1 MKLILTRTAAL
12 AMTLILLI
20 TLLVP
25 WAAAITYPGV
35 PEITIDAQSA
45 LLIDL
50 DTEQLLYEQNA
61 SEKRYPASITKIMTC
76 LLTLE
81 AIGRGELSMDT
92 VITIPPEALADISSD
107 SSTAGLQIGEEITVN
122 DLLYCLML
130 ASANEAANALAIAV
144 AGDIPSF
151 VERMN
156 QRAAELGMDG
166 THFVNPHGLHDD
178 DHYTTA
184 WDIFRMAKEAMTHAP
199 FREIV
204 STGRYDTAATNMS
217 DPRQLYNTNALLARY
232 VYPGHVYGGTIGIK
246 TGSTGQAGYCL
257 CAAAKKKGHTL
268 VSVVLGADNPT
279 DKWGNPI
286 RMQFIESRR
295 LLDWGFT
302 SFSPA
307 TLLSSETYLQEVPVK
322 NSFQATH
329 VVLQP
334 VDSVKTLVPGAYDKN
349 LLELRLHLE
358 KEAPSAPINAGDV
371 LGSVTVIYNGQDFGT
386 VDMAAVSDVSYSP
399 FLAFVSGVNTVLGN
413 LYVRLALLTA
423 LVLIVV
429 GVTRRY
435 LGEQHQLR
443 KQARIERKATRQKEA
458 QARKEQ
464 TAREKAAYEVQQA
477 EKRRIQEEERKK
489 KEEAD
494 RIRRQQ
500 EEEARQL
507 RRQQEEE
514 AKRIRRQQEEERRR
528 RKEEERQRRQEL
540 ERRRQEE
547 LDRRRQEEQA
557 RREEERRRQE
567 EQARRDRERRR
578 QAEQARR
585 ELERRRQE
593 ERARREQERR
603 RQEEQARREQERY
616 YASRSS
622 DQRRRDGQR
631 YDDRS
636 GRSHAYDD
644 RSYGDRSYGDRFYD
658 DRSYGGRSYND
669 RSYDSRSYDR
679 RGYDRYD
686 DPPRRRDDRR
696 YDDRSRRRDYDDWD
710 Y

>member
-1 MKLILTRTAAL
+1 MKPILTRAAGL
-12 AMTLILLI
+12 TMTLVLLAA
-20 TLLVP
+20 LLVP
-25 WAAAITYPGV
+25 WAGAVSYPGV
-35 PEITIDAQSA
+35 PEITINAKSA

-50 DTEQLLYEQNA
+50 DTEQILYEQDAN
-61 SEKRYPASITKIMTC
+61 ETRYPASITKIMTC

-92 VITIPPEALADISSD
+92 VVTIPPEALADVTDD
-107 SSTAGLQIGEEITVN
+107 SSTAGLLAGEEVTVN

-130 ASANEAANALAIAV
+130 ASANEAANALAITV
-144 AGDIPSF
+144 AGDIPTF

-156 QRAAELGMDG
+156 QRAEELGMTG

-184 WDIFRMAKEAMTHAP
+184 WDIYRMAKEAMTHAP

-217 DPRQLYNTNALLARY
+217 EPRQLYNTNGLLARY
-232 VYPGHVYGGTIGIK
+232 KYPGYVYSGTIGIK

-286 RMQFIESRR
+286 RNQFIESRK

-307 TLLSSETYLQEVPVK
+307 TLLSNETYLQEIPVK

-334 VDSVKTLVPGAYDKN
+334 TESVKTLVPGEYDTD

-358 KEAPSAPINAGDV
+358 KEEPSAPINAGDV

-399 FLAFVSGVNTVLGN
+399 FLAFVSGVNIVLGN
-413 LYVRLALLTA
+413 LYVRLALLVA
-423 LVLIVV
+423 LILIVV

-435 LGEQHQLR
+435 LSEQHQIR
-443 KQARIERKATRQKEA
+443 KKARQERQAIRRQEA
-458 QARKEQ
+458 QIRKEQ
-464 TAREKAAYEVQQA
+464 TAREKAAYAAQQA
-477 EKRRIQEEERKK
+477 ERRRIQEEERKRR
-489 KEEAD
+489 EEEE

-500 EEEARQL
+500 EEEARRL
-507 RRQQEEE
+507 RRQQE
-514 AKRIRRQQEEERRR
+514 AER
-528 RKEEERQRRQEL
+528 
-540 ERRRQEE
+540 RRRQEE
-547 LDRRRQEEQA
+547 EA
-557 RREEERRRQE
+557 ER
-567 EQARRDRERRR
+567 RRDRERRR
-578 QAEQARR
+578 QE
-585 ELERRRQE
+585 ELERRW
-593 ERARREQERR
+593 
-603 RQEEQARREQERY
+603 QEEQARREQALREQERY
-616 YASRSS
+616 YATRSAA
-622 DQRRRDGQR
+622 QRQRDYERNARRG

-636 GRSHAYDD
+636 GRGYGQRGYDSRGYDD
-644 RSYGDRSYGDRFYD
+644 RSY
-658 DRSYGGRSYND
+658 
-669 RSYDSRSYDR
+669 
-679 RGYDRYD
+679 
-686 DPPRRRDDRR
+686 RRDDRR
-696 YDDRSRRRDYDDWD
+696 PRHRDYDDWD
-710 Y
+710 D

>member
-1 MKLILTRTAAL
+1 MKPILTRAAGL
-12 AMTLILLI
+12 TMTLVLLAA
-20 TLLVP
+20 LLVP
-25 WAAAITYPGV
+25 WAGAVSYPGV
-35 PEITIDAQSA
+35 PEITINAKSA

-50 DTEQLLYEQNA
+50 DTEQILYEQDAN
-61 SEKRYPASITKIMTC
+61 ETRYPASITKIMTC

-92 VITIPPEALADISSD
+92 VVTIPPEALADVTDD
-107 SSTAGLQIGEEITVN
+107 SSTAGLLAGEEVTVN

-130 ASANEAANALAIAV
+130 ASANEAANALAITV
-144 AGDIPSF
+144 AGDIPTF

-156 QRAAELGMDG
+156 QRAEELGMTG

-184 WDIFRMAKEAMTHAP
+184 WDIYRMAKEAMTHAP

-217 DPRQLYNTNALLARY
+217 EPRQLYNTNGLLARY
-232 VYPGHVYGGTIGIK
+232 KYPGYVYSGTIGIK

-257 CAAAKKKGHTL
+257 CATAKKKGHTL

-286 RMQFIESRR
+286 RNQFIESRK

-307 TLLSSETYLQEVPVK
+307 TLLSNETYLQEIPVK

-334 VDSVKTLVPGAYDKN
+334 TESVKTLVPGEYDTD

-358 KEAPSAPINAGDV
+358 KEEPSAPINAGDV

-399 FLAFVSGVNTVLGN
+399 FLAFVSGVNIVLGN
-413 LYVRLALLTA
+413 LYVRLALLVA
-423 LVLIVV
+423 LILIVV

-435 LGEQHQLR
+435 LSEQHQIR
-443 KQARIERKATRQKEA
+443 KKARQERQAIRRQEA
-458 QARKEQ
+458 QIRREQ
-464 TAREKAAYEVQQA
+464 TAREKAAYAAQQA
-477 EKRRIQEEERKK
+477 ERRRIQEEERKRRE
-489 KEEAD
+489 EEA

-500 EEEARQL
+500 EEEARRL
-507 RRQQEEE
+507 RRQQE
-514 AKRIRRQQEEERRR
+514 AER
-528 RKEEERQRRQEL
+528 
-540 ERRRQEE
+540 RRRQEE
-547 LDRRRQEEQA
+547 EA
-557 RREEERRRQE
+557 ER
-567 EQARRDRERRR
+567 RRDRERRR
-578 QAEQARR
+578 QE
-585 ELERRRQE
+585 ELERRW
-593 ERARREQERR
+593 
-603 RQEEQARREQERY
+603 QEEQARREQALREQERY
-616 YASRSS
+616 YATRSAA
-622 DQRRRDGQR
+622 QRQRDYERNARRG

-636 GRSHAYDD
+636 GRGYSQRGYDGRGYDD
-644 RSYGDRSYGDRFYD
+644 RSY
-658 DRSYGGRSYND
+658 
-669 RSYDSRSYDR
+669 
-679 RGYDRYD
+679 
-686 DPPRRRDDRR
+686 RRDDRR
-696 YDDRSRRRDYDDWD
+696 PRRRDYDDWD
-710 Y
+710 D

>member
-1 MKLILTRTAAL
+1 MKPILTRAAGL
-12 AMTLILLI
+12 TMTLVLLAA
-20 TLLVP
+20 LLVP
-25 WAAAITYPGV
+25 WAGAVSYPGV
-35 PEITIDAQSA
+35 PEITINAKSA

-50 DTEQLLYEQNA
+50 DTEQILYEQDAN
-61 SEKRYPASITKIMTC
+61 ETRYPASITKIMTC

-92 VITIPPEALADISSD
+92 VVTIPPEALADVTDD
-107 SSTAGLQIGEEITVN
+107 SSTAGLLAGEEVTVN

-130 ASANEAANALAIAV
+130 ASANEAANALAITV
-144 AGDIPSF
+144 AGDIPTF

-156 QRAAELGMDG
+156 QRAEELGMTG

-184 WDIFRMAKEAMTHAP
+184 WDIYRMAKEAMTHAP

-217 DPRQLYNTNALLARY
+217 EPRQLYNTNGLLARY
-232 VYPGHVYGGTIGIK
+232 KYPGYVYSGTIGIK

-286 RMQFIESRR
+286 RNQFIESRK

-307 TLLSSETYLQEVPVK
+307 TLLSNETYLQEIPVK

-334 VDSVKTLVPGAYDKN
+334 TESVKTLVPGEYDTD

-358 KEAPSAPINAGDV
+358 KEEPSAPINAGDV

-399 FLAFVSGVNTVLGN
+399 FLAFVSGVNIVLGN
-413 LYVRLALLTA
+413 LYVRLALLVA
-423 LVLIVV
+423 LILIVV

-435 LGEQHQLR
+435 LSEQHQIR
-443 KQARIERKATRQKEA
+443 KKARQERQAIRRQEA
-458 QARKEQ
+458 QIRKEQ
-464 TAREKAAYEVQQA
+464 TAREKAAYAAQQA
-477 EKRRIQEEERKK
+477 ERRRIQEEERKRRE
-489 KEEAD
+489 EEA

-500 EEEARQL
+500 EEEARRL
-507 RRQQEEE
+507 RRQQE
-514 AKRIRRQQEEERRR
+514 AER
-528 RKEEERQRRQEL
+528 
-540 ERRRQEE
+540 RRRQEE
-547 LDRRRQEEQA
+547 EA
-557 RREEERRRQE
+557 ER
-567 EQARRDRERRR
+567 RRDRERRR
-578 QAEQARR
+578 QE
-585 ELERRRQE
+585 ELERRW
-593 ERARREQERR
+593 
-603 RQEEQARREQERY
+603 QEEQARREQALREQERY
-616 YASRSS
+616 YATRSAA
-622 DQRRRDGQR
+622 QRQRDYERNARRG

-636 GRSHAYDD
+636 GRGYGQRGYDSRGYDD
-644 RSYGDRSYGDRFYD
+644 RSY
-658 DRSYGGRSYND
+658 
-669 RSYDSRSYDR
+669 
-679 RGYDRYD
+679 
-686 DPPRRRDDRR
+686 RRDDRR
-696 YDDRSRRRDYDDWD
+696 PRHRDYDDWD
-710 Y
+710 D

>member
-1 MKLILTRTAAL
+1 MKPILTRAAGL
-12 AMTLILLI
+12 TMTLVLLAA
-20 TLLVP
+20 LLVP
-25 WAAAITYPGV
+25 WAGAVSYPGV
-35 PEITIDAQSA
+35 PEITINAKSA

-50 DTEQLLYEQNA
+50 DTEQILYEQDAN
-61 SEKRYPASITKIMTC
+61 ETRYPASITKIMTC

-92 VITIPPEALADISSD
+92 VVTIPPEALADVTDD
-107 SSTAGLQIGEEITVN
+107 SSTAGLLAGEEVTVN

-130 ASANEAANALAIAV
+130 ASANEAANALAITV
-144 AGDIPSF
+144 AGDIPTF

-156 QRAAELGMDG
+156 QRAEELGMTG

-217 DPRQLYNTNALLARY
+217 EPRQLYNTNGLLARY
-232 VYPGHVYGGTIGIK
+232 KYPGYVYSGTIGIK

-286 RMQFIESRR
+286 RNQFIESRK

-307 TLLSSETYLQEVPVK
+307 TLLSNETYLQEIPVK

-334 VDSVKTLVPGAYDKN
+334 TESVKTLVPGEYDTD

-358 KEAPSAPINAGDV
+358 KEEPSAPINAGDV

-399 FLAFVSGVNTVLGN
+399 FLAFVSGVNIVLGN
-413 LYVRLALLTA
+413 LYVRLALLVA
-423 LVLIVV
+423 LILIVV

-435 LGEQHQLR
+435 LSEQHQIR
-443 KQARIERKATRQKEA
+443 KKARQERQAIRRQEA
-458 QARKEQ
+458 QIRKEQ
-464 TAREKAAYEVQQA
+464 TAREKAAYAAQQA
-477 EKRRIQEEERKK
+477 ERRRIQEEERKRR
-489 KEEAD
+489 EEEE

-500 EEEARQL
+500 EEEARRL
-507 RRQQEEE
+507 RRQQE
-514 AKRIRRQQEEERRR
+514 AER
-528 RKEEERQRRQEL
+528 
-540 ERRRQEE
+540 RRRQEE
-547 LDRRRQEEQA
+547 EA
-557 RREEERRRQE
+557 ER
-567 EQARRDRERRR
+567 RRDRERRR
-578 QAEQARR
+578 QE
-585 ELERRRQE
+585 ELERRW
-593 ERARREQERR
+593 
-603 RQEEQARREQERY
+603 QEEQARREQALREQERY
-616 YASRSS
+616 YATRSAA
-622 DQRRRDGQR
+622 QRQRDYERNARRG

-636 GRSHAYDD
+636 GRGYGQRGYDSRGYDD
-644 RSYGDRSYGDRFYD
+644 RSY
-658 DRSYGGRSYND
+658 
-669 RSYDSRSYDR
+669 
-679 RGYDRYD
+679 
-686 DPPRRRDDRR
+686 RRDDRR
-696 YDDRSRRRDYDDWD
+696 PRHRDYDDWD
-710 Y
+710 D

>member
-1 MKLILTRTAAL
+1 MKPILTRAAGL
-12 AMTLILLI
+12 TMTLVLLAA
-20 TLLVP
+20 LLVP
-25 WAAAITYPGV
+25 WAGAVSYPGV
-35 PEITIDAQSA
+35 PEITINAKSA

-50 DTEQLLYEQNA
+50 DTEQILYEQDAN
-61 SEKRYPASITKIMTC
+61 ETRYPASITKIMTC

-92 VITIPPEALADISSD
+92 VVTIPPEALADVTDD
-107 SSTAGLQIGEEITVN
+107 SSTAGLLAGEEVTVN

-130 ASANEAANALAIAV
+130 ASANEAANALAITV
-144 AGDIPSF
+144 AGDIPTF

-156 QRAAELGMDG
+156 QRAEELGMTG

-184 WDIFRMAKEAMTHAP
+184 WDIYRMAKEAMTHAP

-217 DPRQLYNTNALLARY
+217 EPRQLYNTNGLLARY
-232 VYPGHVYGGTIGIK
+232 KYPGYVYSGTIGIK

-286 RMQFIESRR
+286 RNQFIESRK

-307 TLLSSETYLQEVPVK
+307 TLLSNETYLQEIPVK

-334 VDSVKTLVPGAYDKN
+334 TESVKTLVPGEYDTD

-358 KEAPSAPINAGDV
+358 KEEPSAPINAGDV

-399 FLAFVSGVNTVLGN
+399 FLAFVSGVNIVLGN
-413 LYVRLALLTA
+413 LYVRLALLVA
-423 LVLIVV
+423 LILIVV

-435 LGEQHQLR
+435 LSEQHQ
-443 KQARIERKATRQKEA
+443 I
-458 QARKEQ
+458 
-464 TAREKAAYEVQQA
+464 
-477 EKRRIQEEERKK
+477 RKK
-489 KEEAD
+489 ARQERQA
-494 RIRRQQ
+494 IRRQ
-500 EEEARQL
+500 EEEA
-507 RRQQEEE
+507 
-514 AKRIRRQQEEERRR
+514 ER
-528 RKEEERQRRQEL
+528 
-540 ERRRQEE
+540 
-547 LDRRRQEEQA
+547 
-557 RREEERRRQE
+557 
-567 EQARRDRERRR
+567 RRDRERRR
-578 QAEQARR
+578 QE
-585 ELERRRQE
+585 ELERRW
-593 ERARREQERR
+593 
-603 RQEEQARREQERY
+603 QEEQARREQALREQERY
-616 YASRSS
+616 YATRSAA
-622 DQRRRDGQR
+622 QRQRDYERNARRG

-636 GRSHAYDD
+636 GRGYSQRGYDD
-644 RSYGDRSYGDRFYD
+644 RSY
-658 DRSYGGRSYND
+658 
-669 RSYDSRSYDR
+669 
-679 RGYDRYD
+679 
-686 DPPRRRDDRR
+686 RRDDRR
-696 YDDRSRRRDYDDWD
+696 PRRRDYDDWD
-710 Y
+710 D